1 MADVNHTTDP
11 SRSRRASGWS
21 PRLTRQPPIRFASS
35 RAASSAVDKVIG
47 SPRRH
52 PGPSSEAY
60 VTLYRSLMRPRRH
73 AVNPTRTLDRRTFVV
88 DLGRGSLALAVLGIA
103 GCAPAAT
110 GSAAPSRS
118 LAASGGGS
126 PDASASA
133 SAEATA
139 SAPRAGAPRPAP
151 HRPGPGVNLGFV
163 SAYILVHGGEAAI
176 VDTGVEGSGDAIA
189 AALTGIGLDWPAV
202 AHVILTHNHGDH
214 AGSAADVLDRAAD
227 ATGYAGAEDIAGIT
241 VPRALTPV
249 QDGDTVFD
257 SRSITAPGHTA
268 GSIAVLD
275 PAAGGS
281 SSWATRW
288 APAAA
293 RRRSRAPSSPRTW
306 TRRRRRS

>member
-1 MADVNHTTDP
+1 MNP
-11 SRSRRASGWS
+11 S
-21 PRLTRQPPIRFASS
+21 
-35 RAASSAVDKVIG
+35 
-47 SPRRH
+47 
-52 PGPSSEAY
+52 
-60 VTLYRSLMRPRRH
+60 
-73 AVNPTRTLDRRTFVV
+73 RTLDRRTFVF

-110 GSAAPSRS
+110 GSTAPSRS
-118 LAASGGGS
+118 LAASGGAS

-133 SAEATA
+133 SPAA
-139 SAPRAGAPRPAP
+139 SASAAASESAGAGAPAWAR
-151 HRPGPGVNLGFV
+151 VNLGFV

-241 VPRALTPV
+241 VPAGAHAGPGRRHGVRPPGDHGPGSHGRQHRGARPGGGRDPRRGRRDGHQRRHAVVPGRA
-249 QDGDTVFD
+249 
-257 SRSITAPGHTA
+257 
-268 GSIAVLD
+268 
-275 PAAGGS
+275 
-281 SSWATRW
+281 
-288 APAAA
+288 
-293 RRRSRAPSSPRTW
+293 SSPRTW